1 MATFHRMTVDGT
13 EHVIELVKGA
23 PDVVLARCSMAGG
36 PLSGASVPIS
46 GQADALAAANERMGR
61 QGLRVLAFAVR
72 LSEGDDAMAAMT
84 TDPMSLTRNLSFAGM
99 AGIIDPLRAEAKD
112 AVRVALTAGIDVRMI
127 TGDHA
132 VTAQA
137 IGHSL
142 GLGPGAISGPD
153 MQKLSDE
160 ELGRRLPELHVF
172 GRVSPADKLRLARIM
187 QEQGLIVAMTG
198 DAVNDAAAL
207 KQADI
212 GVAMGSGSEVTKQA
226 ARMILTDDNFGTL
239 VNAVQIGRRV
249 YDKIVSYVR
258 YQMTQLLA
266 LVLLFIAATIFDVN
280 EGVALTPLM
289 VIYLLVFVTAAGVVV
304 IALDPGDPDV
314 MHRPPRDPKLPIT
327 NRTAVMF
334 WVIYGTVLAFAA
346 FVPLVAGPDD
356 PSTTH
361 PTASLTM
368 TFVVMG
374 LGTVFNALTNR
385 RDPAGGLAPPI
396 LTALAVAVV
405 PVAMIFLA
413 TQLPSLQRGLLT
425 TSLSGPRWL
434 TAIALALALPLVIE
448 TSKWLRRRR
457 APERTTLTVERA
469 VAPARA
475 SAATPSGE
483 R

>member
-1 MATFHRMTVDGT
+1 
-13 EHVIELVKGA
+13 
-23 PDVVLARCSMAGG
+23 
-36 PLSGASVPIS
+36 
-46 GQADALAAANERMGR
+46 
-61 QGLRVLAFAVR
+61 
-72 LSEGDDAMAAMT
+72 
-84 TDPMSLTRNLSFAGM
+84 
-99 AGIIDPLRAEAKD
+99 
-112 AVRVALTAGIDVRMI
+112 
-127 TGDHA
+127 
-132 VTAQA
+132 
-137 IGHSL
+137 
-142 GLGPGAISGPD
+142 
-153 MQKLSDE
+153 
-160 ELGRRLPELHVF
+160 VF
-172 GRVSPADKLRLARIM
+172 GRVSPEDKLRLARVM

-226 ARMILTDDNFGTL
+226 GRMILTDDNFGTL

-266 LVLLFIAATIFDVN
+266 LVILFIAATVFDVN

-314 MHRPPRDPKLPIT
+314 MHRPPRDPQLPIT
-327 NRTAVMF
+327 NRTAVIL
-334 WVIYGTVLAFAA
+334 WIVYGTVLAAAA

-356 PSTTH
+356 PSTSH
-361 PTASLTM
+361 PSASLTM

-385 RDPAGGLAPPI
+385 RDPASGLTPPI
-396 LTALAVAVV
+396 LTALGVSVV
-405 PVAMIFLA
+405 PVAMVFLA

-425 TSLSGPRWL
+425 APLDGPQWL
-434 TAIALALALPLVIE
+434 AAIGLALALPVVIE
-448 TSKWLRRRR
+448 VGKWLRRRR
-457 APERTTLTVERA
+457 APAPAPFDVERA

-475 SAATPSGE
+475 ATASAP
-483 R
+483 